1 MGSLFAS
8 LGIALGAM
16 EADRGA
22 VEITSNNIA
31 NVNTTGYSREQV
43 NLSENVPVEVGNILF
58 GTGVTLGQTTSVRDN
73 LLEQRLDQEN
83 QSASQLNSFL
93 GAMNQVQSLFN
104 ETSGSGLQSPLSAF
118 FNSLTQLTTDP
129 SNSSYREGVLTAGQ
143 NLASAL
149 RQDSS
154 NLQALQGNTDLSVVQ
169 SVDQVNQLTQQI
181 ASLNVQV
188 SGLESI
194 GKDAGAF
201 LDQRTQ
207 LVRQLSGLIDISE
220 TSAGNGSLTIATT
233 SGAVLVDGSQS
244 FALSTQVNPNTTF
257 HDVFSNGVD
266 ITSNIT
272 GGSLGGSIQARDQA
286 IPGVLNQLDTLAYN
300 LETSFNIQSRAG
312 FDANGN
318 AGVNFFTQP
327 ASATGAASSIA
338 VAISDPNL
346 VAASSDGTV
355 GSNGNAL
362 ALANLQN
369 QAIVSGQTPINY
381 YSNLVFQVGNQVS
394 QAQSEQT
401 AVGLVQQQLTDQRG
415 AVSGVSLDEEAVNLI
430 RYQSAYEAS
439 ANVVNVVNQ
448 LLTTTINMTVTG

>member
-22 VEITSNNIA
+22 VEITGNNIA

-43 NLSENVPVEVGNILF
+43 NLHENAPVEIGNILF
-58 GTGVTLGQTTSVRDN
+58 GTGVTLGQTTSVRDA

-93 GAMNQVQSLFN
+93 GAMNQVQSLFK
-104 ETSGSGLQSPLSAF
+104 ETAGSGLQSPLSAF
-118 FNSLTQLTTDP
+118 FNSLTQLSTDP
-129 SNSSYREGVLTAGQ
+129 SNASYRQGVLTAGQ
-143 NLASAL
+143 NLASAFQ
-149 RQDSS
+149 QDSS
-154 NLQALQGNTDLSVVQ
+154 NLKSLQGNTDLSVVQ
-169 SVDQVNQLTQQI
+169 SVDQINQLTQQI
-181 ASLNVQV
+181 AGLNVQV

-194 GKDAGAF
+194 GQDPGAF

-244 FALSTQVNPNTTF
+244 FGLTTQVNPNTTY

-272 GGSLGGSIQARDQA
+272 GGSLGGAIQARDQA
-286 IPGVLNQLDTLAYN
+286 IPSVLNQLDTLAYN
-300 LETSFNIQSRAG
+300 LETSFNTQSRAG
-312 FDANGN
+312 FDANGI

-327 ASATGAASSIA
+327 ASPASAASSIA

-346 VAASSDGTV
+346 VAASSDGSV
-355 GSNGNAL
+355 GSNGNAQ

-369 QAIVSGQTPINY
+369 QTIVSGQTPFDY
-381 YSNLVFQVGNQVS
+381 YSNLVFQIGNQVS

-401 AVGLVQQQLTDQRG
+401 AVSLLQQQLADQRG

-430 RYQSAYEAS
+430 RYQSAYVAS

-448 LLTTTINMTVTG
+448 LLTTTIHMTVAG